1 LQIAGASE
9 RNVQSLEDLGLDA
22 LMDIN
27 PEQTTGQFP
36 VGEIRDQLQPWKSD
50 GVSGEQRS
58 RMVLE
63 AHQILSA
70 TNEENARRF
79 EAVVQL
85 LEKDVDQQTP

>member
-1 LQIAGASE
+1 
-9 RNVQSLEDLGLDA
+9 
-22 LMDIN
+22 
-27 PEQTTGQFP
+27 
-36 VGEIRDQLQPWKSD
+36 
-50 GVSGEQRS
+50 
-58 RMVLE
+58 MVLE